1 MAINV
6 IELASSRRVSYNGG
20 SPVGTREF
28 TVTGAATEADVYG
41 LFKTDGEP
49 PNYLP
54 NKFSAYP
61 SLSELVPPVRLVA
74 LDFELT
80 KDPDVLQKWMVTVTY
95 REVTLGGA
103 QSPASAPL
111 TQLAPNDEGY
121 LTVRGR
127 TEGGFIEGWRLHDTA
142 EEWNARYAQLT
153 STGLPIYAVGDERGD
168 IGGRKIDVKGRP
180 VSIET
185 VREQITVDLTLSYIP
200 NVELIRTLASTR
212 NRTSFLGIPPGSVV
226 FKGATWANVAPGKWS
241 VSYEFAA
248 DNFSH
253 LVQVAAESTAREPIL
268 GADGQA
274 KIVTWVQPFPKL
286 AEHRDLNQYLSS
298 IP

>member
-49 PNYLP
+49 PNALP
-54 NKFSAYP
+54 QKFSAYP
-61 SLSELVPPVRLVA
+61 SLSDLVPPVRLVA

-80 KDPDVLQKWMVTVTY
+80 KDADVLQKWMVTVTY
-95 REVTLGGA
+95 REVTIGGA
-103 QSPASAPL
+103 QSPSPAPL

-142 EEWNARYAQLT
+142 AEWDAKYAQLT
-153 STGLPIYAVGDERGD
+153 QTGLPIYSVRDINGD
-168 IGGRKIDVKGRP
+168 IGGRKIDVSGRP

-185 VREQITVDLTLSYIP
+185 VREQITVDVTLSYIP

-212 NRTSFLGIPPGSVV
+212 NRTSFLGIPPGSVL
-226 FKGATWANVAPGKWS
+226 FKGATWANIAPGKWS

-253 LVQVAAESTAREPIL
+253 LVQVAIEHENQVVK
-268 GADGQA
+268 DENGQA
-274 KIVTWVQPFPKL
+274 KYVSWVQPFPKL
-286 AEHRDLNQYLSS
+286 AEHRDLNQYLAS

>member
-1 MAINV
+1 MSALV
-6 IELASSRRVSYNGG
+6 IELATSRRIAYNNG

-28 TVTGAATEADVYG
+28 TVTGCSDEAAVYA

-49 PNYLP
+49 PANLP

-61 SLSELVPPVRLVA
+61 SLSGLVPSIRLVA
-74 LDFELT
+74 LDFDLR
-80 KDPDVLQKWMVTVTY
+80 KDENVLDKWLVSITY
-95 REVTLGGA
+95 REVTLSGTG
-103 QSPASAPL
+103 PVPAPL

-142 EEWNARYAQLT
+142 SEWNYYY
-153 STGLPIYAVGDERGD
+153 STKTTVGLPIYNVGDEASD
-168 IGGRKIDVKGRP
+168 IGGRKIDVNGRP

-185 VREQITVDLTLSYIP
+185 VREQITVDVTLGYIP

-212 NRTSFLGIPPGSVV
+212 NQSSFLGIPAGSVL
-226 FKGATWANVAPGKWS
+226 FKGATWSNIAPGKWS

-253 LVQVAAESTAREPIL
+253 LIQTALEVDGKPVKER
-268 GADGQA
+268 GQA
-274 KIVTWVQPFPKL
+274 KIVSWVQPFPRL
-286 AEHRDLNQYLSS
+286 AEHRDLNQYLSA

>member
-1 MAINV
+1 MPPIV
-6 IELASSRRVSYNGG
+6 IELASSRRVSYNSG

-28 TVTGAATEADVYG
+28 TVTGAATEADVYA
-41 LFKTDGEP
+41 LFKLDGEP
-49 PNYLP
+49 PSNLP

-61 SLSELVPPVRLVA
+61 NLSALVPPVRLVA
-74 LDFELT
+74 LDFDLT

-95 REVTLGGA
+95 REVVLQGTGGP
-103 QSPASAPL
+103 SPAPL

-142 EEWNARYAQLT
+142 EEWDAKYAQLT
-153 STGLPIYAVGDERGD
+153 QTGLPIYGMDNANAD
-168 IGGRKIDVKGRP
+168 IGGRKIDVNGRP

-185 VREQITVDLTLSYIP
+185 VREQITVDVTLAYIP

-226 FKGATWANVAPGKWS
+226 FKGATWSNIAPGKWS

-253 LVQVAAESTAREPIL
+253 LVQVAQETKAGPVLDEK
-268 GADGQA
+268 GQA
-274 KIVTWVQPFPKL
+274 KHVIWVQPFPKL

>member
-1 MAINV
+1 MPATV
-6 IELASSRRVSYNGG
+6 IELASSRRVSYNSG

-28 TVTGAATEADVYG
+28 TVLGAATEADVYA
-41 LFKTDGEP
+41 LFVTDGEP
-49 PNYLP
+49 PNALP

-61 SLSELVPPVRLVA
+61 NLSDLVPPVRMVA
-74 LDFELT
+74 MDFELV
-80 KDPDVLQKWMVTVTY
+80 KDPDVLQKWLVTVTY
-95 REVTLGGA
+95 REVTFGGA
-103 QSPASAPL
+103 GPAPAPL

-127 TEGGFIEGWRLHDTA
+127 TEGGFIEGWRIHDTA
-142 EEWNARYAQLT
+142 AEWDFAYASKT
-153 STGLPIYAVGDERGD
+153 SSGLPIYRVGDIAGD
-168 IGGRKIDVKGRP
+168 IGGRKIDVDGKP

-200 NVELIRTLASTR
+200 NVNLIRTLASTR
-212 NRTSFLGIPPGSVV
+212 NSTAFLGIPIGSVL
-226 FKGATWANVAPGKWS
+226 FKGASWANIAPGKWQ

-253 LVQVAAESTAREPIL
+253 LVQSAAQVEGRVIKDEN
-268 GADGQA
+268 GQA
-274 KIVTWVQPFPKL
+274 KTVSWVQPFPRL
-286 AEHRDLNQYLSS
+286 ANHRSLNPYLNA

>member
-1 MAINV
+1 MPTV
-6 IELASSRRVSYNGG
+6 IELASSRRVSYNSG

-28 TVTGAATEADVYG
+28 TVTGAATEADVYN
-41 LFKTDGEP
+41 LFKVDGEP
-49 PNYLP
+49 PNALP
-54 NKFSAYP
+54 QKFSTYP
-61 SLSELVPPVRLVA
+61 NLSQLVPPVRLVA

-95 REVTLGGA
+95 REVVLQGA
-103 QSPASAPL
+103 GPAPTPL

-142 EEWNARYAQLT
+142 EEWDSAYARLT
-153 STGLPIYAVGDERGD
+153 QTGLPIYQTGDILGD
-168 IGGRKIDVKGRP
+168 IGGRKIDVGAVP

-185 VREQITVDLTLSYIP
+185 VREQITVDVTLAYIP

-226 FKGATWANVAPGKWS
+226 FKGATWANIAPGKWS

-253 LVQVAAESTAREPIL
+253 LVQVAAKDTN
-268 GADGQA
+268 GQIIKDEGNRA
-274 KIVTWVQPFPKL
+274 KTVTWVQPFPRL
-286 AEHRDLNQYLSS
+286 AEHRELNQYLSS

>member
-1 MAINV
+1 MSALV
-6 IELASSRRVSYNGG
+6 IELATSRRIAYNGG

-28 TVTGAATEADVYG
+28 TVTGCADEAAVYA
-41 LFKTDGEP
+41 LFKLDGEP
-49 PNYLP
+49 PTNLP

-61 SLSELVPPVRLVA
+61 SLSGLVPSVRLVA
-74 LDFELT
+74 LDFDLR
-80 KDPDVLQKWMVTVTY
+80 KDEQVLDKWLVSITY
-95 REVTLGGA
+95 REVTLSGTGPVA
-103 QSPASAPL
+103 APL

-142 EEWNARYAQLT
+142 EEWDSVYAT
-153 STGLPIYAVGDERGD
+153 KTVTGLPIYKVGTPESD
-168 IGGRKIDVKGRP
+168 IGGRKIDVAGRP

-185 VREQITVDLTLSYIP
+185 VREQITVDVTLGYIP
-200 NVELIRTLASTR
+200 NVEAIRTLASTR
-212 NRTSFLGIPPGSVV
+212 NRSSFLGIPAGSVL
-226 FKGATWANVAPGKWS
+226 FKGAQWSNIAPGKWS

-253 LVQVAAESTAREPIL
+253 LIQTVQEVERGQPLLDE
-268 GADGQA
+268 GNQA
-274 KIVTWVQPFPKL
+274 KIVSWVQPFPRL
-286 AEHRDLNQYLSS
+286 AEHRDLNQYLST

>member
-1 MAINV
+1 MSASV

-20 SPVGTREF
+20 SPIGTREF
-28 TVTGAATEADVYG
+28 TVTGAATEADVYA
-41 LFKTDGEP
+41 LFKLDGEP
-49 PNYLP
+49 PTNLP

-61 SLSELVPPVRLVA
+61 NLSDLIPPVRLVA

-95 REVTLGGA
+95 REVTIGGA
-103 QSPASAPL
+103 GPAPAPL

-142 EEWNARYAQLT
+142 EELDAKYAQLT
-153 STGLPIYAVGDERGD
+153 QTGLPIYSVRDINGD
-168 IGGRKIDVKGRP
+168 IGGRKIDVSGRP

-185 VREQITVDLTLSYIP
+185 VREQITVDVTLSYIP

-212 NRTSFLGIPPGSVV
+212 NSTSFLGLPPGSVL
-226 FKGATWANVAPGKWS
+226 FKGATWANIAPGKWS

-253 LVQVAAESTAREPIL
+253 LVQVAQEYDGKAVLDEN
-268 GADGQA
+268 GQA
-274 KIVTWVQPFPKL
+274 KYVNWVQPFPRL
-286 AEHRDLNQYLSS
+286 AEHRDLNQYLAS

>member
-1 MAINV
+1 MSASV

-20 SPVGTREF
+20 SPIGTREF
-28 TVTGAATEADVYG
+28 TVTGAATEADVYA
-41 LFKTDGEP
+41 LFKLDGEP
-49 PNYLP
+49 PTNLP

-61 SLSELVPPVRLVA
+61 NLSDLIPPVRLVA

-95 REVTLGGA
+95 REVTIGGA
-103 QSPASAPL
+103 GPAPAPL

-142 EEWNARYAQLT
+142 EEWDAKYAQLT
-153 STGLPIYAVGDERGD
+153 QTGLPIYSVRDINGD
-168 IGGRKIDVKGRP
+168 IGGRKIDVSGRP

-185 VREQITVDLTLSYIP
+185 VREQITVDVTLSYIP

-212 NRTSFLGIPPGSVV
+212 NSTSFLGVPPGSVL
-226 FKGATWANVAPGKWS
+226 FKGATWANIAPGKWS

-253 LVQVAAESTAREPIL
+253 LVQVAQEYDGKAVLDEN
-268 GADGQA
+268 GQA
-274 KIVTWVQPFPKL
+274 KYVNWVQPFPRL
-286 AEHRDLNQYLSS
+286 AEHRDLNQYLAS

>member
-1 MAINV
+1 MSALV
-6 IELASSRRVSYNGG
+6 IELATSRRIAYNGG

-28 TVTGAATEADVYG
+28 TVTGCADEAAVYA
-41 LFKTDGEP
+41 LFKLEGEP
-49 PNYLP
+49 PTNLP

-61 SLSELVPPVRLVA
+61 SLSGLVPSIRLVA
-74 LDFELT
+74 LDFDLR
-80 KDPDVLQKWMVTVTY
+80 KDESVLDKWLVSITY
-95 REVTLGGA
+95 REVTLSGTG
-103 QSPASAPL
+103 SVNTPL

-142 EEWNARYAQLT
+142 DEWNFVYSSKT
-153 STGLPIYAVGDERGD
+153 TTGLPLYRVGTEDSD
-168 IGGRKIDVKGRP
+168 IGGRKIDINGRP

-185 VREQITVDLTLSYIP
+185 VREQITVDVTLGYIP
-200 NVELIRTLASTR
+200 NVEAIRTLASTR
-212 NRTSFLGIPPGSVV
+212 NRSSFLGIPAGSVL
-226 FKGATWANVAPGKWS
+226 FKGAQWSNIAPGKWS

-253 LVQVAAESTAREPIL
+253 LIQVAAEENGIVIKDR
-268 GADGQA
+268 GNQAD
-274 KIVTWVQPFPKL
+274 IVSWVQPFPRL
-286 AEHRDLNQYLSS
+286 AEHRELNEYLRS

>member
-1 MAINV
+1 
-6 IELASSRRVSYNGG
+6 
-20 SPVGTREF
+20 
-28 TVTGAATEADVYG
+28 
-41 LFKTDGEP
+41 
-49 PNYLP
+49 
-54 NKFSAYP
+54 
-61 SLSELVPPVRLVA
+61 VRLVA

-95 REVTLGGA
+95 REVTIGGA
-103 QSPASAPL
+103 GPAPAPL

-127 TEGGFIEGWRLHDTA
+127 TEGGFIEGWRLHDTT
-142 EEWNARYAQLT
+142 EEWDAKYAQLT
-153 STGLPIYAVGDERGD
+153 QTGLPIYSVRDINGD
-168 IGGRKIDVKGRP
+168 IGGRKIDVSGRP

-185 VREQITVDLTLSYIP
+185 VREQITVDVTLSYIP

-212 NRTSFLGIPPGSVV
+212 NSTSFLGVPPGSVL
-226 FKGATWANVAPGKWS
+226 FKGATWANIAPGKWS

-253 LVQVAAESTAREPIL
+253 LVQVAQEYDGKAVLDEN
-268 GADGQA
+268 GQA
-274 KIVTWVQPFPKL
+274 KYVNWVQPFPRL
-286 AEHRDLNQYLSS
+286 AEHRDLNQYLAS

>member
-1 MAINV
+1 MPANV
-6 IELASSRRVSYNGG
+6 IELASSRRVSYNNG

-28 TVTGAATEADVYG
+28 TVTGAATEADVYA
-41 LFKTDGEP
+41 LFKLDGEP
-49 PNYLP
+49 PNNLP

-61 SLSELVPPVRLVA
+61 SLSELVPAVRMVA

-95 REVTLGGA
+95 REVTLGGEG
-103 QSPASAPL
+103 PAPAPL

-127 TEGGFIEGWRLHDTA
+127 TEGGFVEAWRIHDTA
-142 EEWNARYAQLT
+142 AEWDYRYAQLT
-153 STGLPIYAVGDERGD
+153 VLGLPIYKVGDERGD
-168 IGGRKIDVKGRP
+168 IGGRKVDVTGRP

-185 VREQITVDLTLSYIP
+185 VREQITIDLTLSYIP
-200 NVELIRTLASTR
+200 DVELIRTLASTR
-212 NRTSFLGIPPGSVV
+212 NRTSFLGIPPGSVL
-226 FKGATWANVAPGKWS
+226 FKGASWANIAPGKWQ

-253 LVQVAAESTAREPIL
+253 LVQVAAEDTTRQVIL
-268 GADGQA
+268 DEGKQA
-274 KIVTWVQPFPKL
+274 KTVTWVQPFPKL
-286 AEHRDLNQYLSS
+286 ADHRTLNKYLASV
-298 IP
+298 P

>member
-49 PNYLP
+49 PNALP
-54 NKFSAYP
+54 QKFSAYP
-61 SLSELVPPVRLVA
+61 SLSDLVPPVRLVA

-80 KDPDVLQKWMVTVTY
+80 KDADVLQKWMVTVTY
-95 REVTLGGA
+95 REVTIGGA
-103 QSPASAPL
+103 QSPSPAPL

-142 EEWNARYAQLT
+142 EEWDAKYAQLT
-153 STGLPIYAVGDERGD
+153 QTGLPIYSVRDINGD
-168 IGGRKIDVKGRP
+168 IGGRKIDVSGRP

-185 VREQITVDLTLSYIP
+185 VREQITVDVTLSYIP

-212 NRTSFLGIPPGSVV
+212 NRTSFLGIPPGSVL
-226 FKGATWANVAPGKWS
+226 FKGATWANIAPGKWS

-253 LVQVAAESTAREPIL
+253 LVQVAIEHENQVVK
-268 GADGQA
+268 DENGQA
-274 KIVTWVQPFPKL
+274 KYVSWVQPFPKL
-286 AEHRDLNQYLSS
+286 AEHRDLNQYLAS

>member
-1 MAINV
+1 MSALV
-6 IELASSRRVSYNGG
+6 IELATSRRIAYNNG

-28 TVTGAATEADVYG
+28 TVTGCADEAAVYA
-41 LFKTDGEP
+41 LFKLDGEP
-49 PNYLP
+49 PTSLP

-61 SLSELVPPVRLVA
+61 SLSGLVPSVRLVA
-74 LDFELT
+74 LDFELR
-80 KDPDVLQKWMVTVTY
+80 KDESVLDKWLVSITY
-95 REVTLGGA
+95 REVTLSGTGPVA
-103 QSPASAPL
+103 APL

-142 EEWNARYAQLT
+142 EEWDFFYSTKT
-153 STGLPIYAVGDERGD
+153 STGLPIFGVGTPASD
-168 IGGRKIDVKGRP
+168 IGGRKIDVGGRP

-185 VREQITVDLTLSYIP
+185 VREQITVDVTLGYIP
-200 NVELIRTLASTR
+200 NVEAIRTLASTR
-212 NRTSFLGIPPGSVV
+212 NRSSFLGIPAGSVL
-226 FKGATWANVAPGKWS
+226 FKGAQWSNIAPGKWS

-253 LVQVAAESTAREPIL
+253 LVQVAAEYEGNVIKDS
-268 GADGQA
+268 GNQA
-274 KIVTWVQPFPKL
+274 ETVSWVQPFPRL
-286 AEHRDLNQYLSS
+286 AEHRELNDYLRS

>member
-1 MAINV
+1 MPTV
-6 IELASSRRVSYNGG
+6 IELASSRRVSYNSG

-28 TVTGAATEADVYG
+28 TVTGAATEADVYN
-41 LFKTDGEP
+41 LFKVDGEP
-49 PNYLP
+49 PNALP
-54 NKFSAYP
+54 QKFSAYP
-61 SLSELVPPVRLVA
+61 NLSQLVPPVRLVA

-95 REVTLGGA
+95 REVVLQGA
-103 QSPASAPL
+103 GPAPTPL

-142 EEWNARYAQLT
+142 EEWDAKYAQLT
-153 STGLPIYAVGDERGD
+153 QTGLPIYDINDVNGD
-168 IGGRKIDVKGRP
+168 IGGRKIDVSGRP

-185 VREQITVDLTLSYIP
+185 VREQITVDVTLAYIP

-212 NRTSFLGIPPGSVV
+212 NRTSFLGIPPGSVL
-226 FKGATWANVAPGKWS
+226 FKGATWANIAPGKWS

-253 LVQVAAESTAREPIL
+253 LVQVAQETKTGPVL
-268 GADGQA
+268 GSDGHA
-274 KIVTWVQPFPKL
+274 KHVAWVQPFPKL

>member
-1 MAINV
+1 MPPTV
-6 IELASSRRVSYNGG
+6 IELASSRRVSYNSG

-41 LFKTDGEP
+41 LFKIDGEP
-49 PNYLP
+49 PSALP
-54 NKFSAYP
+54 QKFSAYP
-61 SLSELVPPVRLVA
+61 NLSQLVPPVRLVA
-74 LDFELT
+74 LDFDLT
-80 KDPDVLQKWMVTVTY
+80 KDPDVLQKWMITVTY
-95 REVTLGGA
+95 REVVLQGSG
-103 QSPASAPL
+103 PAPAPL

-142 EEWNARYAQLT
+142 EEWDAKYAQLT
-153 STGLPIYAVGDERGD
+153 QTGLPIYGINDANSD
-168 IGGRKIDVKGRP
+168 IGGRKIDVAGRP

-185 VREQITVDLTLSYIP
+185 VREQITVDVTLAYIP

-212 NRTSFLGIPPGSVV
+212 NRTSFLGIPPGSVL
-226 FKGATWANVAPGKWS
+226 FKGATWANIAPGKWS

-253 LVQVAAESTAREPIL
+253 LVQVAKETKEGPVL
-268 GADGQA
+268 DEGGQA
-274 KIVTWVQPFPKL
+274 KHVSWVQPFPKL
-286 AEHRDLNQYLSS
+286 AEHRELNQYLSS

>member
-1 MAINV
+1 MSALV
-6 IELASSRRVSYNGG
+6 IELATSRRIAYNNG

-28 TVTGAATEADVYG
+28 TVTGCADEAAVYA
-41 LFKTDGEP
+41 LFKLDGEP
-49 PNYLP
+49 PTNLP

-61 SLSELVPPVRLVA
+61 SLSGLVPSVRLVA
-74 LDFELT
+74 LDFELR
-80 KDPDVLQKWMVTVTY
+80 KDESVLDKWLVSITY
-95 REVTLGGA
+95 REVTLSGTGPVA
-103 QSPASAPL
+103 APL

-142 EEWNARYAQLT
+142 DEWDFFYSTKTN
-153 STGLPIYAVGDERGD
+153 TGLPIFGVGKREGD
-168 IGGRKIDVKGRP
+168 IGGRKIDVAGRP

-185 VREQITVDLTLSYIP
+185 VREQITVDVTLGYIP
-200 NVELIRTLASTR
+200 NIEAIRTLASTR
-212 NRTSFLGIPPGSVV
+212 NRSSFLGIPAGSVL
-226 FKGATWANVAPGKWS
+226 FKGAQWSNIAPGKWS

-253 LVQVAAESTAREPIL
+253 LIQVAAEENGIVIKDR
-268 GADGQA
+268 GNQAD
-274 KIVTWVQPFPKL
+274 IVTWVQPFPRL
-286 AEHRDLNQYLSS
+286 AEHRELNDYLRS

>member
-1 MAINV
+1 MSALV
-6 IELASSRRVSYNGG
+6 IELATSRRVSYNNG

-28 TVTGAATEADVYG
+28 TVTGCADEAAVYA
-41 LFKTDGEP
+41 LFKLDGEP
-49 PNYLP
+49 PTNLP

-61 SLSELVPPVRLVA
+61 SLSGLVPSVRLVA
-74 LDFELT
+74 LDFELR
-80 KDPDVLQKWMVTVTY
+80 KDESVLDKWLVSITY
-95 REVTLGGA
+95 REVTLSGTGPVA
-103 QSPASAPL
+103 APL

-142 EEWNARYAQLT
+142 DEWDFVYASKT
-153 STGLPIYAVGDERGD
+153 STGLPLYRVGTEDSD
-168 IGGRKIDVKGRP
+168 IGGRKIDINGRP

-185 VREQITVDLTLSYIP
+185 VREQITVDVTLGYIP
-200 NVELIRTLASTR
+200 NVEAIRTLASTR
-212 NRTSFLGIPPGSVV
+212 NRSSFLGIPAGSVL
-226 FKGATWANVAPGKWS
+226 FKGAQWSNIAPGKWS

-253 LVQVAAESTAREPIL
+253 LVQTALEVDGKPTL
-268 GADGQA
+268 DEGGQA
-274 KIVTWVQPFPKL
+274 KIVSWVQPFPRL
-286 AEHRDLNQYLSS
+286 AEHRELNDYLRS